1 MKIMNK
7 LEEWIGGFLF
17 LIIFLVLIAQ
27 IVARQAL
34 GAPLMWS
41 EELARLLF
49 VYTALLG
56 ISMAVR
62 SQQHVYIDFITNL
75 MPAPVKRL
83 TDSFVQ
89 VLIFICLILF
99 IYLGYGVWA
108 DATFPMEAL
117 KATFGMEITQKWL
130 YAGLPIIACLMLFRF
145 LQAQAENFKNKTTY
159 LPVAFFV
166 VSAVIIFAI
175 LAFQPEWF
183 KALRISS
190 YVKFGKNAVYI
201 TLAAWLVIMFLGT
214 PVGWSLFIATLLYFS
229 MTRWNIAYSA
239 SGKLVDSLDSF
250 PLLSVP
256 FFILTGI
263 LMNTGGITERIF
275 HFAKTLLGHY
285 TGGMGHVNIG
295 ASLIFSG
302 MSGSALADAG
312 GLGQLEIKAMRDAG
326 YDDDICGGITAASCI
341 IGPLVPP
348 SIAMIIYGVIA
359 NESIA
364 KLFVAGFVPGVLV
377 TIALMAMNYYVSKKR
392 GYAKTPKASKAEIC
406 AAFKGAFWAIL
417 TPFLI
422 IGGIFSGLFT
432 PTEAAVIAAAYSVVV
447 GKFVYKDLTLEN
459 FFKSCVEAVAI
470 TGVTTL
476 MVMTVTFFGDMIA
489 REQVAMRIAELFM
502 SVADSP
508 LTVLVMINL
517 LLLFLGM
524 FIDALALQ
532 FLVLPMLIPIAIHFG
547 IDLVFFGVMT
557 TLNMMI
563 GILTPP
569 MGMALFVVAR
579 VGNMSVSTVTK
590 GVLPFLIPI
599 FLTLVLITIFPQIIT
614 FVPNLLLG

>member
-1 MKIMNK
+1 MRIFNK
-7 LEEWIGGFLF
+7 LEEWIGGVLF
-17 LIIFLVLIAQ
+17 LVIFAILIAQ
-27 IVARQAL
+27 ILARQL
-34 GAPLMWS
+34 FSSPLIWS

-49 VYTALLG
+49 VYVGMLG
-56 ISMAVR
+56 ISIGIR
-62 SQQHVYIDFITNL
+62 NQQHVFIDFITNL
-75 MPAPVKRL
+75 MPPKIKRL
-83 TDSFVQ
+83 TNSFVQ
-89 VLIFICLILF
+89 LIIFVSIVLF
-99 IYLGYGVWA
+99 IHFGIKLFLDASFEMVSLGIS
-108 DATFPMEAL
+108 E
-117 KATFGMEITQKWL
+117 KWL
-130 YAGLPIIACLMLFRF
+130 YASLPIVSVLMLVRF
-145 LQAQAENFKNKTTY
+145 IQAQKDNFDSQKSY
-159 LPVAFFV
+159 ISPLFFIIV
-166 VSAVIIFAI
+166 GIILFVILFMYPD
-175 LAFQPEWF
+175 LY
-183 KALRISS
+183 KVLRITN
-190 YVKFGKNAVYI
+190 YVKFGSNAVFI
-201 TLAAWLVIMFLGT
+201 TLGIWLVIMFLGV

-229 MTRWNIAYSA
+229 MVRWNIANAA
-239 SGKLVDSLDSF
+239 SIKLVDSLNSF

-275 HFAKTLLGHY
+275 SFAKALLGHY

-295 ASLIFSG
+295 ASLLFSG

-364 KLFVAGFVPGVLV
+364 KLFVAGFIPGVLV
-377 TIALMAMNYYVSKKR
+377 TIALMVMNYYISKKR
-392 GYAKTPKASKAEIC
+392 GYPKTKKTKMPELC
-406 AAFKGAFWAIL
+406 AAFKKAIWAIL
-417 TPFLI
+417 TPILI

-432 PTEAAVIAAAYSVVV
+432 PTEAAVIAALYSVII
-447 GKFVYKDLTLEN
+447 GMFVYKELTLKML
-459 FFKSCVEAVAI
+459 FDGCVEAMAI
-470 TGVTTL
+470 TGVTVL
-476 MVMTVTFFGDMIA
+476 MVMAVTFFGDMIA
-489 REQVAMRIAELFM
+489 REQVAMRIAQVFVA
-502 SVADSP
+502 VADSQ
-508 LTVLVMINL
+508 LMVLVMINL

-532 FLVLPMLIPIAIHFG
+532 FLVLPMLIPIAMHFN

-590 GVLPFLIPI
+590 GVLPFLVPI

-614 FVPNLLLG
+614 FIPNLLMP

>member
-1 MKIMNK
+1 
-7 LEEWIGGFLF
+7 
-17 LIIFLVLIAQ
+17 
-27 IVARQAL
+27 
-34 GAPLMWS
+34 
-41 EELARLLF
+41 
-49 VYTALLG
+49 
-56 ISMAVR
+56 
-62 SQQHVYIDFITNL
+62 
-75 MPAPVKRL
+75 
-83 TDSFVQ
+83 
-89 VLIFICLILF
+89 
-99 IYLGYGVWA
+99 
-108 DATFPMEAL
+108 MEAL
-117 KATFGMEITQKWL
+117 KATFNADITQKWL
-130 YAGLPIIACLMLFRF
+130 YAGLPIVATLMLFRF
-145 LQAQAENFKNKTTY
+145 CQAQAENFKNNLSY

-175 LAFQPEWF
+175 LYIQPEWF

-201 TLAAWLVIMFLGT
+201 TLVVWLVIMFLGT

-229 MTRWNIAYSA
+229 MTRWGIVNSA
-239 SGKLVDSLDSF
+239 SNKLIDSLDSF

-263 LMNTGGITERIF
+263 LMNTGGITVRIF
-275 HFAKTLLGHY
+275 NFAKALLGHY

-377 TIALMAMNYYVSKKR
+377 TIALMTMNYFVSKKR
-392 GYAKTPKASKAEIC
+392 GYLRTPKASKAEIC
-406 AAFKGAFWAIL
+406 SAFKSSVWAIL
-417 TPFLI
+417 TPVLI

-432 PTEAAVIAAAYSVVV
+432 PTEAAVVAAFYSIVI
-447 GKFVYKDLTLEN
+447 GKFIYKELTLQLL
-459 FFKSCVEAVAI
+459 FKSCVEAVAI
-470 TGVTTL
+470 TGVTVL

-489 REQVAMRIAELFM
+489 REQVAMRIADGFM
-502 SVADSP
+502 AFADSP
-508 LTVLVMINL
+508 TMVLVMINL

-532 FLVLPMLIPIAIHFG
+532 FLVLPMLIPIATHFG

-590 GVLPFLIPI
+590 GVLPFLVPI
-599 FLTLVLITIFPQIIT
+599 FVTLVLITIFPQIIT
-614 FVPNLLLG
+614 FIPNLLMP

>member
-1 MKIMNK
+1 MKIMDK
-7 LEEWIGGFLF
+7 LEEWLAGTLLLVVF
-17 LIIFLVLIAQ
+17 LIIIAQ
-27 IVARQAL
+27 ILANQPFR
-34 GAPLMWS
+34 APFIWS
-41 EELARLLF
+41 ETLAQLLF
-49 VYTALLG
+49 VYIGLLG
-56 ISMAVR
+56 ISMAIR
-62 SQQHVYIDFITNL
+62 SQQHVYIDFVTNF
-75 MPAPVKRL
+75 MPPSIKKLAN
-83 TDSFVQ
+83 SFVQ
-89 VLIFICLILF
+89 LLIFISIIFF
-99 IYLGYGVWA
+99 IYLGYIVWES
-108 DATFPMEAL
+108 ATFPMEAL
-117 KATFGMEITQKWL
+117 KATFNADITQKWL
-130 YAGLPIIACLMLFRF
+130 YAGLPIVATLMLFRF
-145 LQAQAENFKNKTTY
+145 CQAQAENFKNNLSY

-175 LAFQPEWF
+175 LYIQPEWF

-201 TLAAWLVIMFLGT
+201 TLVVWLVIMFLGT

-229 MTRWNIAYSA
+229 MTRWGIVNSA
-239 SGKLVDSLDSF
+239 SNKLIDSLDSF

-275 HFAKTLLGHY
+275 NFAKALLGHY

-377 TIALMAMNYYVSKKR
+377 TIALMTMNYFVSKKR
-392 GYAKTPKASKAEIC
+392 GYLRTPKASKAEIC
-406 AAFKGAFWAIL
+406 SAFKSSVWAIL
-417 TPFLI
+417 TPVLI

-432 PTEAAVIAAAYSVVV
+432 PTEAAVVAAFYSIVI
-447 GKFVYKDLTLEN
+447 GKFIYKELTLQLL
-459 FFKSCVEAVAI
+459 FKSCVEAVAI
-470 TGVTTL
+470 TGVTVL

-489 REQVAMRIAELFM
+489 REQVAMRIADGFM
-502 SVADSP
+502 AFADSP
-508 LTVLVMINL
+508 TMVLVMINL

-532 FLVLPMLIPIAIHFG
+532 FLVLPMLIPIAVHFG

-590 GVLPFLIPI
+590 GVLPFLVPI
-599 FLTLVLITIFPQIIT
+599 FVTLVLITIFPQIIT
-614 FVPNLLLG
+614 FIPNLLMP

>member
-1 MKIMNK
+1 MKFFNK
-7 LEEWIGGFLF
+7 IEEWLGGGLLILIF
-17 LIIFLVLIAQ
+17 LILLAQ
-27 IVARQAL
+27 IIARQIFDS
-34 GAPLMWS
+34 PFIWS
-41 EELARLLF
+41 EELARLIFIYAGLF
-49 VYTALLG
+49 G
-56 ISMAVR
+56 ISMALR
-62 SQQHVYIDFITNL
+62 NQQHVYIDFITNR
-75 MPAPVKRL
+75 MSDYVRKV
-83 TDSFVQ
+83 TSSFVQ
-89 VLIFICLILF
+89 MLIFISVVMF
-99 IYLGYGVWA
+99 IHLGFKVWW
-108 DATFPMEAL
+108 DASFEL
-117 KATFGMEITQKWL
+117 VSLGISEKWL
-130 YAGLPIIACLMLFRF
+130 YAGLPFISLLMFIRF
-145 LQAQAENFKNKTTY
+145 LQAQAENYKNNLTY
-159 LPVAFFV
+159 IPPLFYVIA
-166 VSAVIIFAI
+166 AVIIFTI
-175 LAFQPEWF
+175 LFIEPNWY
-183 KALRISS
+183 KTLRISN
-190 YVKFGKNAVYI
+190 YVKLGDSAVYV
-201 TLAAWLVIMFLGT
+201 TLGVWLVIMFLGT

-229 MTRWNIAYSA
+229 MTRWNVVNSA
-239 SGKLVDSLDSF
+239 SSKLVDSLNSF
-250 PLLSVP
+250 SLLSVP

-263 LMNTGGITERIF
+263 LMNSGGITTKIF
-275 HFAKTLLGHY
+275 DFAKNLLGHY

-364 KLFVAGFVPGVLV
+364 KLFVAGFVPGILI
-377 TIALMAMNYYVSKKR
+377 TIALMVMNYFVSKKR
-392 GYAKTPKASKAEIC
+392 GYPRTPKATREQLCSS
-406 AAFKGAFWAIL
+406 FKGSIWAIL
-417 TPFLI
+417 TPILI

-432 PTEAAVIAAAYSVVV
+432 PTEAAVFAAAYSIVV
-447 GKFVYKDLTLEN
+447 GKYVYKELTLEN
-459 FFKSCVEAVAI
+459 FFKSCVEAISI
-470 TGVTTL
+470 TGVSVL

-489 REQVAMRIAELFM
+489 REQVAMKIAEGFM
-502 SVADSP
+502 AFADSP
-508 LTVLVMINL
+508 TMVLVMINL

-532 FLVLPMLIPIAIHFG
+532 FLVLPMLIPIATHFG

-590 GVLPFLIPI
+590 GVLPFLVPI

-614 FVPNLLLG
+614 FIPNLLMP